1 MSDDRLPTY
10 LLIDA
15 TLTQLYARGAGV
27 YVVNR
32 GDKTGGLLLVKI
44 SDTKGICRLQ
54 TQQRD
59 FEGVLHWIDVL
70 DEETPDEK
78 KADDYIRRA
87 IDRDPDLWVIEVED
101 PAMINP
107 FNVTG

>member
-1 MSDDRLPTY
+1 MPDDRLPTY

-15 TLTQLYARGAGV
+15 TLRELYARGAGV

-32 GDKTGGLLLVKI
+32 GDKTGGMLLVKA
-44 SDTKGICRLQ
+44 SDTKGLCKLQ

-59 FEGVLHWIDVL
+59 MDGVLRWVDVL

-78 KADDYIRRA
+78 KADEYIRRA
-87 IDRDPDLWVIEVED
+87 IGRDPDLWVIEIED
-101 PAMINP
+101 PAMKNP
-107 FNVTG
+107 FAV

>member
-15 TLTQLYARGAGV
+15 TLTQLYAKGAGV
-27 YVVNR
+27 YVVQR

-44 SDTKGICRLQ
+44 SDTRGMCKLE
-54 TQQRD
+54 TQQRNL
-59 FEGVLHWIDVL
+59 EGVLEWMNVL
-70 DEETPDEK
+70 DVETPDEK
-78 KADDYIRRA
+78 TADDYIRRA
-87 IDRDPDLWVIEVED
+87 VDRDPDLWVIEVED

-107 FNVTG
+107 FNVTR

>member
-1 MSDDRLPTY
+1 VPDDRLPTY

-15 TLTQLYARGAGV
+15 TLRELYAKGAGV

-32 GDKTGGLLLVKI
+32 GDKTGGMLLIKI
-44 SDTKGICRLQ
+44 SDTKGLCKLV

-59 FEGVLHWIDVL
+59 LDGVLTWVNVF

-78 KADDYIRRA
+78 KADDYIGRA
-87 IDRDPDLWVIEVED
+87 VNRDPDLWVIEVED
-101 PAMINP
+101 PLLANP
-107 FNVTG
+107 FNV